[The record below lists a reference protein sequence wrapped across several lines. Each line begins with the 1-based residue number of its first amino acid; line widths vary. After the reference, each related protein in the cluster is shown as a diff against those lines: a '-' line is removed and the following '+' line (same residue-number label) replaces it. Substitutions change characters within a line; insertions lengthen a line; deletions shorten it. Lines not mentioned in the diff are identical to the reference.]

1 MNLPTVPSNFSSG
14 ETLSAARL
22 NQILNWM
29 HRANEILSGAKKRSA
44 TASGNQHGS
53 QGANYS
59 IPHPFHVRVI
69 YNGANPTGIAVS
81 GGGVF
86 MSIIPSI
93 HRYSDGEADVFIQN
107 GSFVES
113 YYQDGKT
120 INENPSGKK
129 LYWTYDRA
137 TGKRTFELT
146 AEESGNDPDAQN
158 ATIRVK
164 IAEFEEADGIT
175 LVSQFL
181 RSDIFVTCTEY
192 RC

>member
-1 MNLPTVPSNFSSG
+1 MNLPAVPSNFSSG

-29 HRANEILSGAKKRSA
+29 HRANEILSGAKKQSA
-44 TASGNQHGS
+44 TASGTQHGS
-53 QGANYS
+53 PGADYAT
-59 IPHPFHVRVI
+59 PHPFHVRVI
-69 YNGANPTGIAVS
+69 YDDAEPTGVAVS

-86 MSIIPSI
+86 MSVIPSI
-93 HRYSDGEADVFIQN
+93 HRYTDGDADVFTQN
-107 GSFVES
+107 DSFVES

-120 INENPSGKK
+120 IAGDPAGKK

-137 TGKRTFELT
+137 TGERTFELT
-146 AEESGNDPDAQN
+146 AEESGNAPDAQN

-181 RSDIFVTCTEY
+181 RSDIFVTRTDYSC
-192 RC
+192 